1 MKEYVAPQITC
12 IELRTEEKIG
22 SVASGCILMPSS
34 EGACPTGRE
43 MCWIGQG
50 S

>member
-1 MKEYVAPQITC
+1 MKEYVAPKITC

-22 SVASGCILMPSS
+22 SVAPGCQLVSTSI
-34 EGACPTGRE
+34 GACPSGRE
-43 MCWIGQG
+43 MCFIGLG